1 MTRKGNKLHCRVRAA
16 ILPAMKAKTLIFSF
30 AALLITALTAQAD
43 TDQAP
48 SGHNALRKLG
58 RGCSNVLF
66 GIVEVPNQFTKA
78 NSEHG
83 GAAGVTYGLGKGLVR
98 WVGRELV
105 GVYEIVTFPLPVPR
119 GYKPVMK
126 PEFPNEDYEP

>member
-1 MTRKGNKLHCRVRAA
+1 
-16 ILPAMKAKTLIFSF
+16 MKAKTLIFSF
-30 AALLITALTAQAD
+30 AVLLITALIAQAD
-43 TDQAP
+43 TDQPP

-78 NSEHG
+78 TSEHG
-83 GAAGVTYGLGKGLVR
+83 GAAGVTYGIGKGLVR
-98 WVGRELV
+98 WVAREFV
-105 GVYEIVTFPLPVPR
+105 GVYEIVTFTVPVPR
-119 GYKPVMK
+119 GYKPVMR

>member
-1 MTRKGNKLHCRVRAA
+1 MTRKGNKLHCRARTA
-16 ILPAMKAKTLIFSF
+16 ILRDMKGKTLILSF
-30 AALLITALTAQAD
+30 IVLFVSALIAQAD

-48 SGHNALRKLG
+48 RGNNALRKLG

-66 GIVEVPNQFTKA
+66 GVVEVPNQFTKV
-78 NSEHG
+78 NSEHC
-83 GAAGVTYGLGKGLVR
+83 GAAGVTYGIGKGLVR

-119 GYKPVMK
+119 GYKPIMK